1 MRDINIKKDKLIAS
15 VLTITVTAF
24 CIAYCNI
31 YDNKTTVK
39 APPVVTSYAE
49 TTVEETIIIT
59 STIASEVTTLASEN
73 TTITSEA
80 KTSVSENTTIPV
92 SETTV
97 TTEESI
103 TVSEEVVET
112 LPITEVTCI
121 EPEPIVEYIV
131 YKPSTKYV
139 HLSNCK
145 WFNDECYEITDTE
158 GIEARRCSV
167 CNPDI
172 EIINEYVEPETSSND
187 GLTYV
192 KHFSRGTYYTGWGGG
207 SGRTLIDCSYGNGEI
222 KGSVASYYLWR
233 TYGYNYNGQRTKI
246 YVEVSGYPS
255 MSGFYYLDDC
265 SANYGYWAGSRWVD
279 PDDVIDFYYYSN
291 SNCQF
296 QNQGVVQVDV
306 YI

>member
-1 MRDINIKKDKLIAS
+1 MRDINIKKDKIIAAI
-15 VLTITVTAF
+15 LAITVTAS
-24 CIAYCNI
+24 CIAYCNTN
-31 YDNKTTVK
+31 NKTTIK
-39 APPVVTSYAE
+39 APAVTSYAE
-49 TTVEETIIIT
+49 TTVEETTAIT
-59 STIASEVTTLASEN
+59 STSISEATTLTSEN
-73 TTITSEA
+73 TTI
-80 KTSVSENTTIPV
+80 VSEVMTSTLEDITV
-92 SETTV
+92 ETTV
-97 TTEESI
+97 ITEENI
-103 TVSEEVVET
+103 VTSEEVIET
-112 LPITEVTCI
+112 LPITEASYI

-139 HLSNCK
+139 HLSSCK
-145 WFNDECYEITDTE
+145 WFNDECYEIVDTE
-158 GIEARRCSV
+158 DIEARKCSV

-172 EIINEYVEPETSSND
+172 EIINEYVEPEPSND
-187 GLTYV
+187 GMTYI

-207 SGRTLIDCSYGNGEI
+207 SGRTLIDCLYGNGEI

-296 QNQGVVQVDV
+296 QNQGVVEVDI

>member
-1 MRDINIKKDKLIAS
+1 MIWY
-15 VLTITVTAF
+15 
-24 CIAYCNI
+24 IAYINR
-31 YDNKTTVK
+31 DHKVL
-39 APPVVTSYAE
+39 APAENAE
-49 TTVEETIIIT
+49 TTTQSCIFVSKTCESKKLTGFSESQSRKPRNCVGYETENVNKSDILFTTTEIT
-59 STIASEVTTLASEN
+59 MPEV
-73 TTITSEA
+73 ITEA
-80 KTSVSENTTIPV
+80 I
-92 SETTV
+92 
-97 TTEESI
+97 TEESTAETTTQTSI
-103 TVSEEVVET
+103 PETEVAVEDIVEEVVE
-112 LPITEVTCI
+112 
-121 EPEPIVEYIV
+121 EYIV
-131 YKPSTKYV
+131 YKPSTHYV
-139 HLSNCK
+139 HTSFCRWNK
-145 WFNDECYEITDTE
+145 DDAVIITNTND
-158 GIEARRCSV
+158 IEARKCSE

-172 EIINEYVEPETSSND
+172 EITNEYIELEPEPSND
-187 GLTYV
+187 GMTYI

-207 SGRTLIDCSYGNGEI
+207 SGRTLIDCLYGNGEI

-296 QNQGVVQVDV
+296 QNQGVVEVDV